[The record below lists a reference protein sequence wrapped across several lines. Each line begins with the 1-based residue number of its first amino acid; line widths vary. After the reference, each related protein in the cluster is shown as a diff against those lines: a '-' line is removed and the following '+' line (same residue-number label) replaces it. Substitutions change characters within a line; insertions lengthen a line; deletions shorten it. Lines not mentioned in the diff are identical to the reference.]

1 MEQKLTAEE
10 TAWLEYGE
18 SLYRNP
24 IVRAF
29 GQDLEAVL
37 DGETDPEDGLATEE
51 DVIKRWIDYL
61 ADGDQDI
68 SWHPPILA
76 QANEYF
82 ARVAEANGLKYRPG
96 MTHAVA

>member
-1 MEQKLTAEE
+1 MLTAEE

-29 GQDLEAVL
+29 GQDLEAFL
-37 DGETDPEDGLATEE
+37 DGETDPEDGLDIEE
-51 DVIKRWIDYL
+51 DVIARWIDYL
-61 ADGDQDI
+61 ADGNQEI
-68 SWHPPILA
+68 SWYPPILA

-82 ARVAEANGLKYRPG
+82 ARVAEANGLTYRPG
-96 MTHAVA
+96 MTRAAA